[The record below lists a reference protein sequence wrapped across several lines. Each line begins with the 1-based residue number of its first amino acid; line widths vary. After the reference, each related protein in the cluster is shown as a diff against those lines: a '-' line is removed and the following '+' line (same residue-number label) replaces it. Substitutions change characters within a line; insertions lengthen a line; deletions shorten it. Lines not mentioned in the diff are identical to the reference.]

1 MEEYT
6 YEDSNTKLVNIKEHD
21 DYDVYIGSENELLNL
36 EESVFSNP
44 FDTTKKSEIEMIEN
58 YKVYF
63 YRRYLSD
70 SAFREQVND
79 LCTKTLGD
87 IGSPHKSHG
96 SVIVDVVYRYEKGGL
111 EQVLKY
117 IKQEYNNIDTKLLR
131 KRGLKK
137 KESLSKLVNKLQK
150 EMNS

>member
-6 YEDSNTKLVNIKEHD
+6 YEDSNTKLVNIKEYN
-21 DYDVYIGSENELLNL
+21 DYDVYIGSKNELLNL
-36 EESVFSNP
+36 EESVFANP

-63 YRRYLSD
+63 YRKYLSN
-70 SAFREQVND
+70 SEFRKQVHD
-79 LCTKTLGD
+79 LSSKILGD

-96 SVIVDVVYRYEKGGL
+96 SVIIDVVYMYEKGGL
-111 EQVLKY
+111 EHVLKH
-117 IKQEYNNIDTKLLR
+117 IKKEYENIDTQLLR

-137 KESLSKLVNKLQK
+137 KESLSKLIKQLRN